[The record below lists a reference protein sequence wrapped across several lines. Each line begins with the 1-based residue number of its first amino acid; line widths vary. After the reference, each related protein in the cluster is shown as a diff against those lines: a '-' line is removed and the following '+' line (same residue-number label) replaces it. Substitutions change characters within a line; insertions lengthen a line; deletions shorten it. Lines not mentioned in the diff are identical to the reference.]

1 MGQRGNDGPEASAGI
16 RGWRADLNP
25 GGDDMGDDLHP
36 ILKSSGSDGGVIG
49 RCPAVESE
57 RPSGVP
63 PVTVCQNSSSAGDR
77 SDSLRMA

>member
-36 ILKSSGSDGGVIG
+36 IL
-49 RCPAVESE
+49 
-57 RPSGVP
+57 
-63 PVTVCQNSSSAGDR
+63 
-77 SDSLRMA
+77 